1 MNKKKILLGAVL
13 AALAGAATAAPNFQR
28 IATFP
33 VLQNLP
39 ADRDPSKATVA
50 EIIAASEDGRLLVY
64 TDAEQKGIG
73 FIDILNPVRPQ
84 AAGFVALEGESTSV
98 ALTRTHA
105 LVAVVTSE
113 SFVKPSGHVAV
124 VDLQSRKVV
133 AKCELGGQPD
143 SVTLDHT
150 KGTLAVVI
158 ENERDEKLNK
168 GAIPQQPS
176 GWLTTFRVK
185 DGAPDCKTRKDVT
198 LAGLAGIAADDAE
211 PEFVKINS
219 KGLAVV
225 SLQENN
231 HFALVDTRSG
241 KVTRHFSAGTVDLK
255 NVDSKRD
262 GVISPTDNLDAV
274 KREPDAV
281 AWLDD
286 KRFVSANEGDYQGG
300 SRSFSIFNVDGSVEY
315 DSGSLLDH
323 IAMQLGHYPE
333 ARSAAKGVEP
343 EGVEVARFGDETLIF
358 VGAERASLVFVFRD
372 QGAGKA
378 PLFLQA
384 LPGPIAPEGLLAIPS
399 RGLFVTA
406 SESDLGPGLVRS
418 MVTIYRRDEGLPSY
432 PTIESVRDAQ
442 GLPVTWSALSG
453 LTAGAAPNQLF
464 GISDSAYSQSRIY
477 AIDASATP
485 ARINRSIAVTKAG
498 KPFGYDL
505 EGIARRADGG
515 FWLASEGNPELKEPT
530 VNLLIRTNADGAV
543 QDEIALPDNI
553 ARHAV
558 RFGFEGVAV
567 TGSGDDEAVWL
578 AVQREWKDD
587 PKGHA
592 KILVYRPALKSWGVL
607 HYPLDA
613 ARGKDAWMGLS
624 ELTYAGDD
632 NFIVIERDNQFG
644 AGTFKRLYSF
654 SVRGQVPVIPGI
666 GNVPVVKK
674 QLVRDLE
681 PALAA
686 PKGYV
691 LDKLEG
697 FTLDAAG
704 NAFAVTDNDGVDKA
718 SGETQFLRLGKLR

>member
-1 MNKKKILLGAVL
+1 MNNKKILLVAAL
-13 AALAGAATAAPNFQR
+13 AAFAGAATAAPNFQR

-39 ADRDPSKATVA
+39 ADRDPARSTVA
-50 EIIAASEDGRLLVY
+50 EIIAASEDGRLLAY

-73 FIDILNPVRPQ
+73 FVDIADPASPKP
-84 AAGFVALEGESTSV
+84 AGFVALEGESTSI

-113 SFVKPSGHVAV
+113 SFVKPSGHIAV
-124 VDLQSRKVV
+124 VELKSRKVV
-133 AKCELGGQPD
+133 AKCDLGGQPD
-143 SVTLDHT
+143 SVTLDST

-176 GWLTTFRVK
+176 GWLSTFRLKKGV
-185 DGAPDCKTRKDVT
+185 PDCKTRKDIALT
-198 LAGLAGIAADDAE
+198 GIAEIAADDAE

-225 SLQENN
+225 TLQENN
-231 HFALVDTRSG
+231 HLALVDTRSG
-241 KVTRHFSAGTVDLK
+241 KLVRHFSAGTVDLK

-262 GVISPTDNLDAV
+262 GIIAPIDNLNAV

-286 KRFVSANEGDYQGG
+286 KRFVTANEGDYQGG
-300 SRSFSIFNVDGSVEY
+300 SRSFSIFNLDGSVEY

-323 IAMQLGHYPE
+323 VAMQLGHYPE
-333 ARSAAKGVEP
+333 ARSGAKGVEP
-343 EGVEVARFGDETLIF
+343 EGVEVARFGKETLIF
-358 VGAERASLVFVFRD
+358 VGAERASLVYVFRD
-372 QGAGKA
+372 EGAGKA
-378 PLFLQA
+378 PLLLQV

-399 RGLFVTA
+399 RNLFVTA

-418 MVTIYRRDEGLPSY
+418 MVTVYRREEGASVY
-432 PTIESVRDAQ
+432 PTIESVRDTQ
-442 GLPVTWSALSG
+442 NLPITWGALSG

-477 AIDASATP
+477 AIDASWTP
-485 ARINRSIAVTKAG
+485 ARITRAIAVSKGG
-498 KPFGYDL
+498 KPVGYDL
-505 EGIARRADGG
+505 EGIARRGDGG
-515 FWLASEGNPELKEPT
+515 FWLASEGNPEAKEPT
-530 VNLLIRTNADGAV
+530 QNWLIRTDAEGAV
-543 QDEIALPDNI
+543 QEEIALPDNI
-553 ARHAV
+553 ARNAV

-567 TGSGDDEAVWL
+567 TGSGEDEAVWL

-613 ARGKDAWMGLS
+613 VGGNGVWMGLS
-624 ELTYAGDD
+624 ELTWAGDD
-632 NFIVIERDNQFG
+632 SFIVIERDNQFG
-644 AGTFKRLYSF
+644 AGSFKRLYSF
-654 SVRGQVPVIPGI
+654 SVRDITPVIPGI

-674 QLVRDLE
+674 QLLRDLE
-681 PALAA
+681 PAMAA

-697 FTLDAAG
+697 FTLDING